1 MATLLDPD
9 ARGRVILVG
18 AGPGDPELL
27 TVRAVKALATADV
40 VVHDGLIDPRV
51 LDLAPTTA
59 QRISVAKQ
67 RARHTL
73 PQEAINALIVAHVR
87 AGSVVVRLKGG
98 DPFIFGRGGEEVEAV
113 RAAGLPVEVVPGISA
128 ALGAAA
134 EAMLP
139 LTHRDHS
146 SAVSFVAGQCKG
158 LADQDWSGL
167 AGQGRTLVIYM
178 GVATAG
184 DIADKLMADGVAPD
198 MPVAVLERGT
208 CPGARALKT
217 LLADLGPMVARER
230 VCSPAVIVV
239 GEVVELSDA
248 QDRLAKWARVMDVST
263 LASARVGASTTLST
277 NEVKVEAVEQEPF
290 ALSEVEGQVR

>member
-27 TVRAVKALATADV
+27 TVRAVKALAQADI

-51 LDLAPTTA
+51 LDLAPASA

-87 AGSVVVRLKGG
+87 TGSVVVRLKGG

-146 SAVSFVAGQCKG
+146 SAVSFVAGQCQSKNGG
-158 LADQDWSGL
+158 LSEQDWSGL

-178 GVATAG
+178 GVATAS
-184 DIADKLMADGVAPD
+184 DIADKLIADGVAPD

-217 LLADLGPMVARER
+217 LLADLGPMVERER

-248 QDRLAKWARVMDVST
+248 QDRLARWARV
-263 LASARVGASTTLST
+263 
-277 NEVKVEAVEQEPF
+277 
-290 ALSEVEGQVR
+290 VEGAHESLAFVGPVEGANA